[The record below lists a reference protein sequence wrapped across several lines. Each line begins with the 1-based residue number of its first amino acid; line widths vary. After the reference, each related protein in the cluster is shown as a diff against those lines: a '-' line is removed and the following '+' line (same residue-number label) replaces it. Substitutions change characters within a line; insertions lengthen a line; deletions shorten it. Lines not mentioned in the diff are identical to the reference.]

1 MEGPKIGR
9 KPETNGGK
17 YALTDGGKWGRMGA
31 KMKEMLQD
39 EGKNKESCIL
49 AGKMKNQREMLEEEP
64 CVPLKPKFRN

>member
-1 MEGPKIGR
+1 M
-9 KPETNGGK
+9 
-17 YALTDGGKWGRMGA
+17 TDGGKWGRMGA